1 MELTMKKYARLAAL
15 GALGVAAGV
24 FSLFLLIAIGGGHAP
39 GSGVDAT
46 HGTLVWIGTAV
57 PAAAIIAAHLVYAVQ
72 LLRYA
77 KENGA

>member
-1 MELTMKKYARLAAL
+1 MEFTMKKYARLAAF

-24 FSLFLLIAIGGGHAP
+24 MGLYLLIAIGGSHSP

-46 HGTLVWIGTAV
+46 HGAVVWIGTAIPV
-57 PAAAIIAAHLVYAVQ
+57 AALIAAHVAYAVQ

-77 KENGA
+77 KENNG